1 MSDNGGLVNFTIAG
15 TNHRKM
21 KYSIITDDYIIKLH
35 LLTWKIIE
43 GKEQVPKGV
52 SHMLPFKHAH
62 AHTHTYTHAYTY
74 TLTDP
79 VLDPGFVGLLQL

>member
-15 TNHRKM
+15 TNHRKT

-43 GKEQVPKGV
+43 GREQVPKGV

-62 AHTHTYTHAYTY
+62 AHSHEHTH

-79 VLDPGFVGLLQL
+79 VLDRSFILSFI